1 MIEGVSRERRR
12 RALASLVGYV
22 GDFDLA
28 EESTQK
34 AFAITLRL
42 PATTATISRRVFPV
56 AQVPTGVE
64 RPLPAPT
71 SRPTAGPPRTRSH
84 NNRPPPRP
92 GHRRRDR
99 AMRRPPPS
107 PVNRPP
113 FAIASGTLAVEL
125 AHPRC
130 ARIGRLERRARRA
143 RHREAAPG
151 PEIRA
156 LRVFCPRCRDA
167 RAQRQAGLAVGSRR
181 SLRHGLVFGAW
192 LASESGRST
201 LRRARYCSPCAGSF
215 DHRSVASFGRGRSR
229 LRSGSAAG
237 AAAAILLTR
246 PVLCALEG
254 RRLGDGAGH
263 GELDIAVLIGVWEV
277 RDAVRAHAVRE

>member
-1 MIEGVSRERRR
+1 MIEGVSRERWR

-42 PATTATISRRVFPV
+42 PATTSEPTGLPGPRSRRYARYRHQHQP
-56 AQVPTGVE
+56 
-64 RPLPAPT
+64 
-71 SRPTAGPPRTRSH
+71 RPTAGPPRTSSH
-84 NNRPPPRP
+84 SNRPPPRP

-125 AHPRC
+125 VHPHC

-143 RHREAAPG
+143 RHREPAPG

-156 LRVFCPRCRDA
+156 TRD
-167 RAQRQAGLAVGSRR
+167 
-181 SLRHGLVFGAW
+181 
-192 LASESGRST
+192 SGRSEAEY
-201 LRRARYCSPCAGSF
+201 RRASKG
-215 DHRSVASFGRGRSR
+215 GRPR
-229 LRSGSAAG
+229 LCVQ
-237 AAAAILLTR
+237 
-246 PVLCALEG
+246 VLCECAQLPLCRAAVSPHRAMAQTG
-254 RRLGDGAGH
+254 R
-263 GELDIAVLIGVWEV
+263 I
-277 RDAVRAHAVRE
+277 

>member
-1 MIEGVSRERRR
+1 MIEGVAREQWR

-64 RPLPAPT
+64 RPLPTPT
-71 SRPTAGPPRTRSH
+71 SRPTAGPPRTSSH
-84 NNRPPPRP
+84 SNRPPPRP

-113 FAIASGTLAVEL
+113 FAIASGTFAVEL
-125 AHPRC
+125 VHPRC

-143 RHREAAPG
+143 RHREPAPG

-156 LRVFCPRCRDA
+156 IRNRDRREADA
-167 RAQRQAGLAVGSRR
+167 RRGAKAG
-181 SLRHGLVFGAW
+181 
-192 LASESGRST
+192 
-201 LRRARYCSPCAGSF
+201 RAA
-215 DHRSVASFGRGRSR
+215 
-229 LRSGSAAG
+229 
-237 AAAAILLTR
+237 
-246 PVLCALEG
+246 
-254 RRLGDGAGH
+254 
-263 GELDIAVLIGVWEV
+263 
-277 RDAVRAHAVRE
+277 